1 MVRVLFSKVHVLL
14 CGGAYITRAVHFPSR
29 KKKIKKN
36 WAPST
41 HTFAAS
47 AGVSRAG
54 SKTSDDDDGG
64 GGGDGG
70 GSVSAFDGYSLS
82 GS

>member
-29 KKKIKKN
+29 KNKKN

-64 GGGDGG
+64 GDGG